1 MQKKIKP
8 AKLLRVSDFV
18 FVPVAIFEHIYMY
31 GISIVFF
38 SLSMFAATSTTSTDT
53 VLVLRGLI

>member
-8 AKLLRVSDFV
+8 AKLLCVSDFV
-18 FVPVAIFEHIYMY
+18 FVPVAIFTCTV
-31 GISIVFF
+31 SLLCFFF